1 MPRGRGHVFVAAT
14 TEIHDDD
21 FIALHF
27 RSHLR
32 DVRDGM
38 GAFECWDDALEF
50 RQILKALQRFT
61 VGGEGVFHAALVM
74 KHRVLGAD
82 CRVVETGADRVR
94 EINLAIGIRQQPGL
108 RALQDTEL
116 LALELD
122 LSDPATQAALARTPR
137 LAKPLTAALQAR
149 LAAQMRAACVPA
161 RVLAGLHPLLQLS
174 HLTVLTGRW
183 DGFDA
188 AFGQEMQLL
197 AFAHSRGRPVVALE
211 RVEDQLQ
218 ALIPSDTAAVQRSIE
233 DGLAQLEQGSVRGPM
248 RRLAL
253 AWARGDLSDLQNYEQ
268 WCDCVHSEDERRWL
282 RRLND
287 ERNPQL
293 AQRIAA
299 LHGQGTRVLAAVGAL
314 HMSGPQA
321 LPLLLAQDGFEV
333 TRITAKR

>member
-1 MPRGRGHVFVAAT
+1 MRCWLALLPLLLNVAAQHVAAAAAT
-14 TEIHDDD
+14 PTQCPPQVQAAAASSAEPDRDRGM
-21 FIALHF
+21 LW
-27 RSHLR
+27 RLR
-32 DVRDGM
+32 RDGHDSYLF
-38 GAFECWDDALEF
+38 GSLHIGRPAWAQLGPAL
-50 RQILKALQRFT
+50 RQ
-61 VGGEGVFHAALVM
+61 
-74 KHRVLGAD
+74 
-82 CRVVETGADRVR
+82 
-94 EINLAIGIRQQPGL
+94 
-108 RALQDTEL
+108 ALQDTEV

-161 RVLAGLHPLLQLS
+161 QVLEGLHPLLQLS

-197 AFAHSRGRPVVALE
+197 AFAHQQGRQVVALE

-218 ALIPSDTAAVQRSIE
+218 ALIPNDATAVQRSIE
-233 DGLAQLEQGSVRGPM
+233 DGLTQLEQGSVRGPM
-248 RRLAL
+248 LRLAL

-268 WCDCVHSEDERRWL
+268 WCDCVHSDADRRWL

-287 ERNPQL
+287 ERNPPL

-299 LHGQGTRVLAAVGAL
+299 LHGRGTRVLAAVGAL

-333 TRITAKR
+333 TRIAVER

>member
-1 MPRGRGHVFVAAT
+1 MKRWLAWRLGLLPLLLPLQLILAAQHAAAAAPAQCPPQVQAVAAGSA
-14 TEIHDDD
+14 EPDRGM
-21 FIALHF
+21 LW
-27 RSHLR
+27 RLR
-32 DVRDGM
+32 RDGHDSYLF
-38 GAFECWDDALEF
+38 GSL
-50 RQILKALQRFT
+50 
-61 VGGEGVFHAALVM
+61 H
-74 KHRVLGAD
+74 
-82 CRVVETGADRVR
+82 
-94 EINLAIGIRQQPGL
+94 IGRPAWAQPGPAL
-108 RALQDTEL
+108 RQALQDTEV

-149 LAAQMRAACVPA
+149 LATQMRAACMPA
-161 RVLAGLHPLLQLS
+161 QALEGLHPLLQLS
-174 HLTVLTGRW
+174 HLTMLTGRW

-188 AFGQEMQLL
+188 AFGQEVQLL
-197 AFAHSRGRPVVALE
+197 AFAHKQGRQVVALE

-218 ALIPSDTAAVQRSIE
+218 ALIPSDAAAVQRSIE
-233 DGLAQLEQGSVRGPM
+233 DGLTQLEQGSVRGPM
-248 RRLAL
+248 RRMAL

-293 AQRIAA
+293 AARIAT

-321 LPLLLAQDGFEV
+321 LPLLLAKDGFEV